1 MASRLIW
8 HRRDLRIRDNELY
21 HSGART
27 IFSLFIFDPSDYT
40 PRPTGISD
48 EKGGQLLSVTNGP
61 HFTRRLLEAVHS
73 LRSSLQSI
81 GGDLIVRCGNPVEV
95 VMNLARE
102 LEVDEVA
109 WSELPGH
116 YEYIQSEEL
125 KKLLP
130 CKVYTSCSSTLA
142 HPNDL
147 PIDIHTWQRFA
158 RPKEKRKKQKS
169 KVNIDTSTPT
179 EAINISSTV
188 TNISSSRFLG
198 MPTIMGDFRRV
209 ARTSCS
215 IRDMFE
221 IPNHQNISK
230 DCSGMDMGDIPSL
243 EELTQNLLDTDDPI
257 LGCIPKELIQN
268 LVQSARDVPRAYN
281 INMEEQSI
289 QHLQNFVQHHAA
301 SANRSL
307 CDVSEND
314 SSKLSTYLAVGTL
327 SPQQV
332 YHSVKQQQIKLA
344 DNYSNTNGTK
354 PEDINWLIS
363 HMEMR
368 DFFIFQS
375 FQNGKSA
382 YRLYPAK
389 PVHKPNTPGEWL
401 PLSQN
406 EDKFIR
412 WVSGRTNLPLVDAG
426 MNELVTSGY
435 TSNRIR
441 QNMASVLTK
450 DLNLDW
456 RLGAEFFQL
465 SLEDFCVAANYG
477 NWAYFGGVGGD
488 PKNRH
493 FRTVSQALKYDTD
506 GKYVRKW
513 IDRLHDVK
521 NTEAVLRPWDFVK
534 DWGVPI
540 VPPETQLTWQDRQ
553 RLDETGRITSID

>member
-1 MASRLIW
+1 MR
-8 HRRDLRIRDNELY
+8 
-21 HSGART
+21 
-27 IFSLFIFDPSDYT
+27 F
-40 PRPTGISD
+40 
-48 EKGGQLLSVTNGP
+48 
-61 HFTRRLLEAVHS
+61 
-73 LRSSLQSI
+73 
-81 GGDLIVRCGNPVEV
+81 GNPVEV

-215 IRDMFE
+215 IRNMFE
-221 IPNHQNISK
+221 IPNHQYISK
-230 DCSGMDMGDIPSL
+230 DCSGMDTGDIPSL

-268 LVQSARDVPRAYN
+268 LVQSARDVPRDYN

-289 QHLQNFVQHHAA
+289 QHLQDFVQYHAA

-344 DNYSNTNGTK
+344 DDYTSTNDTR
-354 PEDINWLIS
+354 PEDLNWLIS

-375 FQNGKSA
+375 FQNRFGFD
-382 YRLYPAK
+382 
-389 PVHKPNTPGEWL
+389 VGFE
-401 PLSQN
+401 
-406 EDKFIR
+406 
-412 WVSGRTNLPLVDAG
+412 V
-426 MNELVTSGY
+426 GY
-435 TSNRIR
+435 IIMR
-441 QNMASVLTK
+441 K
-450 DLNLDW
+450 
-456 RLGAEFFQL
+456 
-465 SLEDFCVAANYG
+465 
-477 NWAYFGGVGGD
+477 
-488 PKNRH
+488 
-493 FRTVSQALKYDTD
+493 QA
-506 GKYVRKW
+506 R
-513 IDRLHDVK
+513 
-521 NTEAVLRPWDFVK
+521 
-534 DWGVPI
+534 
-540 VPPETQLTWQDRQ
+540 
-553 RLDETGRITSID
+553 